1 MHACTRARRARADDH
16 VARRGRSSE
25 EGEPM
30 HLHGRTTHAASVL
43 VVDDEA
49 SFRGALRLI
58 VGASSMLML
67 IGEATSGEAAVALVR
82 ALEPDLVVM
91 DVHMPLLGGISA
103 TRTHELPEEAA
114 RSGADAIAW
123 KGDLRAE
130 LLEELWA
137 QHGADATPGRAS
149 AEEPVSN
156 VR

>member
-1 MHACTRARRARADDH
+1 MQ
-16 VARRGRSSE
+16 
-25 EGEPM
+25 
-30 HLHGRTTHAASVL
+30 LHGRTAHAASVL

-58 VGASSMLML
+58 VEASSTLML
-67 IGEATSGEAAVALVR
+67 IGEAKSGEAAVALVR

-91 DVHMPLLGGISA
+91 DVHMPLLGGIAA
-103 TRTHELPEEAA
+103 TRTIKELRPNTLVCLVSASRPHELPEEAA

-137 QHGADATPGRAS
+137 QHGAGATPGRAS
-149 AEEPVSN
+149 AEEPVSS